1 VGGRPFGLERLVWTG
16 RVPFEIE
23 AMRATPEGFELSFTR
38 PVDRAAATSPSAWS
52 LQRYRY
58 LYHETYGSPQVDLA
72 PAKVDSARVSDDGR
86 RVELVVPGRVPRRIY
101 ELHVQGLRSADGLP
115 LLHPDAYFT
124 LNSIPAK

>member
-1 VGGRPFGLERLVWTG
+1 
-16 RVPFEIE
+16 
-23 AMRATPEGFELSFTR
+23 
-38 PVDRAAATSPSAWS
+38 
-52 LQRYRY
+52 
-58 LYHETYGSPQVDLA
+58 
-72 PAKVDSARVSDDGR
+72 VDSARVSDDGR